1 MQNSIFIPLSTPSQ
15 KNSKRI
21 VGKRLISSK
30 LTLDYKKNTFLLW
43 NINREKFLKMLE
55 GLDPPYHIGFYF
67 IRKDKRKF
75 DYVNIC
81 QAPLDLMQEHG
92 WLPDDCMT
100 YVKPHFL
107 GYEVSRENCGVQ
119 ITVLKNVT
127 YEY

>member
-1 MQNSIFIPLSTPSQ
+1 MENSIFISLNTPSQ

-55 GLDPPYHIGFYF
+55 GKNPPYYIGFYF
-67 IRKDKRKF
+67 IRKDKREF
-75 DYVNIC
+75 DYNNIS

-92 WLPDDCMT
+92 WLLKDSMK
-100 YVKPHFL
+100 YVKPVFL